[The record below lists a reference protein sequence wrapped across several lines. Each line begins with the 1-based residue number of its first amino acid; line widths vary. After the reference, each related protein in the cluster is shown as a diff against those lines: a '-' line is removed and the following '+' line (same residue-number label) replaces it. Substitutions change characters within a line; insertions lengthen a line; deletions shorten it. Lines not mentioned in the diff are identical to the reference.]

1 MYGSFKH
8 LISKPDLQPIPREM
22 LDFFNETIPDGFE
35 YRYTDNDQYMC
46 YLSPMEGK
54 SLHFDKLTFDFTD
67 KQQAILEGEPI
78 NERSITLLMEN
89 ALEAIEVDL
98 SEAILKLD
106 RIELPAGCLTRTV
119 SDNNHAARGRLFISK
134 KPLELKI
141 PLGNAESRILIELT
155 QVPSNNLYVKRFKSK
170 NSALILSLDIDEK
183 EEMLHFK
190 TSFDSREAQTIAACR
205 DAARIYDELR
215 VGNATVLGIKSDA
228 IEDFTP
234 IAPFWNKAVA
244 VQETLGLASDL
255 APSIDGQTVM
265 NIERLH
271 RCFFEGKAVGLGYK
285 PTSLNISAENHPIAD
300 RGSICRFMFHDV
312 RTLALFGEE
321 VKVNACIGISGV
333 TLDDPTKVDDATL
346 AYSLNYTDDYQCS
359 IYYLATSETDD
370 SPENVN
376 HIADILFAPL
386 PEGRRH

>member
-67 KQQAILEGEPI
+67 KQQAILEGEQI

-155 QVPSNNLYVKRFKSK
+155 HVKTKTRF
-170 NSALILSLDIDEK
+170 
-183 EEMLHFK
+183 
-190 TSFDSREAQTIAACR
+190 SR
-205 DAARIYDELR
+205 
-215 VGNATVLGIKSDA
+215 
-228 IEDFTP
+228 
-234 IAPFWNKAVA
+234 
-244 VQETLGLASDL
+244 
-255 APSIDGQTVM
+255 
-265 NIERLH
+265 
-271 RCFFEGKAVGLGYK
+271 
-285 PTSLNISAENHPIAD
+285 
-300 RGSICRFMFHDV
+300 
-312 RTLALFGEE
+312 
-321 VKVNACIGISGV
+321 
-333 TLDDPTKVDDATL
+333 
-346 AYSLNYTDDYQCS
+346 
-359 IYYLATSETDD
+359 
-370 SPENVN
+370 
-376 HIADILFAPL
+376 
-386 PEGRRH
+386 